1 MERACAASGVRN
13 EGGEW
18 EWEEEEEEVECRGG
32 KGG

>member
-18 EWEEEEEEVECRGG
+18 EWEEEEVECRGG